1 MNAKTLVVTI
11 GFLAASVSF
20 AQMGPGPGGPGGPG
34 GRGPGRGF
42 GPFGPGPA
50 GMHPGKVVSGA
61 PYSADISNSV
71 VQTLADGNTIQRGM
85 TGHVA
90 RDAQGRTYSQ
100 ETITGGMLAQ
110 KGPAN
115 FTFISDP
122 VAGYAYILNSANKT
136 AMRRQLKQPNGAG
149 KGPARENDGQPHPE
163 RPNVTTADLG
173 TQVVNGVSA
182 QGKSI
187 TRTVPAGEQGNSQ
200 PIVSTSEI
208 WISPELQVVV
218 SSKRNDPF
226 TGQATYALTN
236 IQRTAPSPTLFQV
249 PADYTIKDMPSGR
262 GFGGRGDHGG
272 PPPPLE

>member
-1 MNAKTLVVTI
+1 
-11 GFLAASVSF
+11 
-20 AQMGPGPGGPGGPG
+20 
-34 GRGPGRGF
+34 
-42 GPFGPGPA
+42 
-50 GMHPGKVVSGA
+50 MHPGKVVTGA
-61 PYSADISNSV
+61 PYSADTSNSV

-122 VAGYAYILNSANKT
+122 VAGYAYILNPTNKT

-149 KGPARENDGQPHPE
+149 KNDGQPRPE
-163 RPNVTTADLG
+163 RPDVTTTDLG

-187 TRTVPAGEQGNSQ
+187 TRTVPAGAQGNSQ

-208 WISPELQVVV
+208 WFSPELQVVV

-226 TGQATYALTN
+226 TGQSTYSLTN
-236 IQRTAPSPTLFQV
+236 IQRAAPSPTLFQL
-249 PADYTIKDMPSGR
+249 PSDYTVKDMPAGR
-262 GFGGRGDHGG
+262 GFGARGDHGG
-272 PPPPLE
+272 PPPPPE